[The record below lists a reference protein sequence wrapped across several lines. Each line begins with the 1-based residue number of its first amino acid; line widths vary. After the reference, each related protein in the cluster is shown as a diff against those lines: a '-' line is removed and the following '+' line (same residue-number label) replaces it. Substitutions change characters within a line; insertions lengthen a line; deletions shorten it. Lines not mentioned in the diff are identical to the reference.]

1 MTRSDS
7 RKALGKG
14 LHSLLPARP
23 PQNPLNTP
31 AVHPSAEGQQPAPAD
46 ERAAAERAPA
56 ELPAREHP
64 AGERILKIPTT
75 KLHPNP
81 HQPRSNFNEAALLDL
96 TTSIGRD
103 GILQPIIAR
112 RAGPDEYEIIA
123 GERRW
128 RAAKACGLPEIPVIL
143 RQADENRALELA
155 LIENIPRED
164 LNPMELARA
173 FERMVQLGLRH
184 DEIGAKTGKDRVTI
198 TNALRLLQLPK
209 AVQTLVAERRISSGH
224 ARALLKIE
232 GDFERGE
239 AAERC
244 MREGW
249 SVRQIEEFTR
259 SPKSARTPETG
270 APDKKPPQIDPK
282 QTDPNVRAVQEE
294 LQEIFGTRVR
304 IVSRGKGKG
313 QIEFDYYSEEDLQRL
328 YEAMSARQS

>member
-1 MTRSDS
+1 MTRSDT

-23 PQNPLNTP
+23 AQNIATTP
-31 AVHPSAEGQQPAPAD
+31 AGHQPGEEQPASVD
-46 ERAAAERAPA
+46 ERSPAERSPD
-56 ELPAREHP
+56 EHR
-64 AGERILKIPTT
+64 GFERILKIPTA

-81 HQPRSNFNEAALLDL
+81 RQPRSNFDQAALLDL

-128 RAAKACGLPEIPVIL
+128 RAAKACGLPDVPVIL

-155 LIENIPRED
+155 LIENIQRED
-164 LNPMELARA
+164 LNPMELAHA

-184 DEIGAKTGKDRVTI
+184 DEIGAKTGKERTTV
-198 TNALRLLQLPK
+198 TNALRLLQLPE
-209 AVQTLVAERRISSGH
+209 AVQALVAERRISPGH
-224 ARALLKIE
+224 ARALLKVE
-232 GDFERGE
+232 GETQRGE

-244 MREGW
+244 IREGW

-259 SPKSARTPETG
+259 APKSAPPAAQPESS
-270 APDKKPPQIDPK
+270 AAEKKPAQVDLRPA
-282 QTDPNVRAVQEE
+282 DPNVRAVEEE
-294 LQEIFGTRVR
+294 LQEIFGTKVR
-304 IVSRGKGKG
+304 IVPRGKGRG
-313 QIEFDYYSEEDLQRL
+313 HIEVEYYSDEDLQRL
-328 YEAMSARQS
+328 YEAMSARQG

>member
-14 LHSLLPARP
+14 LHSLLPARSA
-23 PQNPLNTP
+23 QNAATP
-31 AVHPSAEGQQPAPAD
+31 IAEGQPANSD
-46 ERAAAERAPA
+46 ERPPHERP
-56 ELPAREHP
+56 
-64 AGERILKIPTT
+64 GVDRILKIPIA

-81 HQPRSNFNEAALLDL
+81 RQPRSNFDQAALLDL
-96 TTSIGRD
+96 TTSVGRD

-112 RAGPDEYEIIA
+112 HAGPDEYEIIA

-128 RAAKACGLPEIPVIL
+128 RAAKACGLADVPVIL

-155 LIENIPRED
+155 LIENIQRED

-173 FERMVQLGLRH
+173 FEHMVQLGLRH
-184 DEIGAKTGKDRVTI
+184 DEIGAKTGKDRATV
-198 TNALRLLQLPK
+198 TNALRLLQLPE
-209 AVQTLVAERRISSGH
+209 AVQALVAERRISPGH

-232 GDFERGE
+232 GEAERGE

-259 SPKSARTPETG
+259 SPKSAPPASRPETG
-270 APDKKPPQIDPK
+270 APEKKPPQIDPR
-282 QTDPNVRAVQEE
+282 QADPNVRAVEEE
-294 LQEIFGTRVR
+294 LQETFGTKVR
-304 IVSRGKGKG
+304 IVPKGRGRG
-313 QIEFDYYSEEDLQRL
+313 QIEIEYYSDEDLQRL
-328 YEAMSARQS
+328 YEAMSTRQS